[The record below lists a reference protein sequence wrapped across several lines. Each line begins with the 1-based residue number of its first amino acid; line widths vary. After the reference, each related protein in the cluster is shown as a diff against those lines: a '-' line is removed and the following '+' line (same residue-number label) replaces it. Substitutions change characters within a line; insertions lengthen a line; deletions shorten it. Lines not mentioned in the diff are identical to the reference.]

1 ILILYLSVQG
11 SVGPLNDQF
20 REFGSIPSGF
30 NIQREYAIIIPRDLI
45 CFQAVLLS
53 VRVIGSTQGE
63 TCAWGCVLRY
73 VDIDLFR
80 RKAWCVVIYV
90 LYLNCN
96 HADLL
101 VVGKHF
107 HGKLALGVLFPAF
120 GIHINKVW
128 GGVLQHPEVGFFPL
142 LSQFQLRILGNVS
155 NDALNFLLRY

>member
-1 ILILYLSVQG
+1 MTPVRGSIENNSLIL
-11 SVGPLNDQF
+11 
-20 REFGSIPSGF
+20 EFGSIPSGF

-53 VRVIGSTQGE
+53 VRVIGSSQGE

-90 LYLNCN
+90 LYLNFN
-96 HADLL
+96 HADLF

-107 HGKLALGVLFPAF
+107 HGELALGVLSAQCIPVDPLFS
-120 GIHINKVW
+120 VW

-142 LSQFQLRILGNVS
+142 LSQFQFRILGNVS